1 MDSWVINQ
9 QNILI
14 IKLNVGNVVLFGLQS
29 CTLSFVYHINFHTW
43 VNLFVSVEL
52 VLTWYVLTEFWFTSR
67 QFNLLTD
74 GRCGHMIV
82 SDCSHVCVSLWHS
95 ESKQESIKSSEKR
108 SSELMKSLWERGS
121 LSGFRMRDRIEI
133 KMVCEDM
140 PTFVLTGRRHRRRC
154 FCTLWCR
161 TRWIHELRSV
171 GWKSLVWLESTSGCL
186 SAVAH

>member
-1 MDSWVINQ
+1 MFSQSSDSRP
-9 QNILI
+9 
-14 IKLNVGNVVLFGLQS
+14 G
-29 CTLSFVYHINFHTW
+29 
-43 VNLFVSVEL
+43 
-52 VLTWYVLTEFWFTSR
+52 

-121 LSGFRMRDRIEI
+121 LSEFRMRDRVEI

-140 PTFVLTGRRHRRRC
+140 PTFVLTGPFMTQTALFLHIVVQNSMNPWTPFGWLKVFGLAGIHIRLLISG
-154 FCTLWCR
+154 CTLGRINEAVNHWWEDKMVIC
-161 TRWIHELRSV
+161 
-171 GWKSLVWLESTSGCL
+171 KWLLSGF
-186 SAVAH
+186 